1 MTSALKKG
9 RKKEILHLSMQDR
22 IFIATG
28 NSRLFFKPTLRSKRI
43 LLIFT
48 DLVLGQLSRSCHTSH
63 DVSLHMLSERE

>member
-1 MTSALKKG
+1 
-9 RKKEILHLSMQDR
+9 MQDR

-28 NSRLFFKPTLRSKRI
+28 NNRLFLSLPYEVKEF
-43 LLIFT
+43 FT